1 MLNISSKE
9 GAVSATITATNE
21 AVKEALEAQIINLK
35 ENLSQN
41 GIKVDAVEVTVAS
54 HEFERNLE
62 QNSSKDEQNAMYHEN
77 NNKRRKNIDISS
89 LDDLSGIMSEEENLL
104 AQIMKENGNSVD
116 YMA

>member
-1 MLNISSKE
+1 
-9 GAVSATITATNE
+9 
-21 AVKEALEAQIINLK
+21 
-35 ENLSQN
+35 
-41 GIKVDAVEVTVAS
+41 
-54 HEFERNLE
+54 
-62 QNSSKDEQNAMYHEN
+62 MYHEN